1 VVEEVVVVLVVAVGR
16 EKESV
21 VVWGWHR
28 VDPVKCPRQG
38 CANVNAQHVAMLL
51 LRMPSLSL

>member
-1 VVEEVVVVLVVAVGR
+1 MVVLVVAVGR

-28 VDPVKCPRQG
+28 VDPVKRPRQG
-38 CANVNAQHVAMLL
+38 CANVNAHVAILL